1 MARVAEEELAHVS
14 VGLYWFL
21 KVCQMMGREP
31 GDTFKGLLVSP
42 NCLLYMHIEKYVN

>member
-21 KVCQMMGREP
+21 KVCQMMGRDP
-31 GDTFKGLLVSP
+31 GDTFKGLPHQIV
-42 NCLLYMHIEKYVN
+42 